1 MGVWKVRANAVNR
14 HMNVHPVNVSGMPTV
29 QGLRRALARIDA
41 GPDGSNTAV
50 WTSLREE
57 PVLYVAGR
65 PHVLRL
71 VDRPLEN
78 VEYVVPSFVAD
89 IL

>member
-1 MGVWKVRANAVNR
+1 MVF
-14 HMNVHPVNVSGMPTV
+14 
-29 QGLRRALARIDA
+29 
-41 GPDGSNTAV
+41 

-57 PVLYVAGR
+57 PVIYIAGR

-78 VEYVVPSFVAD
+78 VEVTGVTAAMVEVVEESFKKDVLRELTSA
-89 IL
+89 

>member
-1 MGVWKVRANAVNR
+1 MGPPYPVHHLISLFHRLRKV
-14 HMNVHPVNVSGMPTV
+14 
-29 QGLRRALARIDA
+29 LARLNA
-41 GPDGSNTAV
+41 GPDGHNNVV

-57 PVLYVAGR
+57 PVIYISGR

-78 VEYVVPSFVAD
+78 VE
-89 IL
+89 

>member
-1 MGVWKVRANAVNR
+1 MESFLSSSPS
-14 HMNVHPVNVSGMPTV
+14 HLTV
-29 QGLRRALARIDA
+29 CRLRRALARLDA
-41 GPDGSNTAV
+41 GPDGHNNVV

-57 PVLYVAGR
+57 PVIYVSGR

-78 VEYVVPSFVAD
+78 VE
-89 IL
+89 

>member
-1 MGVWKVRANAVNR
+1 MKSSISSLPSHHSFYR
-14 HMNVHPVNVSGMPTV
+14 
-29 QGLRRALARIDA
+29 LRRVLVRLDA
-41 GPDGSNTAV
+41 GPDGHNNVV

-57 PVLYVAGR
+57 PVIYISGR

-78 VEYVVPSFVAD
+78 VK
-89 IL
+89 